1 MTTPSSDIGIS
12 DIWTEAGNPSP
23 SGGDNISFG
32 DLSRIS
38 YFEGSNGSSTYSF
51 NGWGRYGNTTG
62 ANRIFG
68 LTAQDT
74 PQAINDFG
82 NKDYFY
88 DGSTYQAKLNFN
100 NQLSFPVFPTP
111 PSANDFNITV
121 ELYDSTQTYQYA
133 FGSAGAPAQ
142 ASGGINF
149 EQASVTPLIGV
160 LYYVITI
167 DSDPNG
173 GGGTTNVNIN
183 GTNVFNGAS
192 PLLGSQLIVDFG
204 TYGSVNTNGSGCDIN
219 ITFT

>member
-12 DIWTEAGNPSP
+12 DIWTEANNPSP

-62 ANRIFG
+62 DDRIFG
-68 LTAQDT
+68 LTAQNT

-88 DGSTYQAKLNFN
+88 DGSSYQAVCNFD
-100 NQLSFPVFPTP
+100 NQLNPPIFPTP
-111 PSANDFNITV
+111 PSANDFNVTV
-121 ELYDSTQTYQYA
+121 ELYDSTQSYQYA
-133 FGSAGAPAQ
+133 FGNLGAPAQ
-142 ASGGINF
+142 ASGAINF

-167 DSDPNG
+167 DSDPQG
-173 GGGTTNVNIN
+173 GGGTTNVDIN

-192 PLLGSQLIVDFG
+192 PSFGGQLIVDFG
-204 TYGSVNTNGSGCDIN
+204 TYGSVNTNSSGCVID

>member
-38 YFEGSNGSSTYSF
+38 YFEGSTGSGTYSF
-51 NGWGRYGNTTG
+51 NGLGRYGNTTG
-62 ANRIFG
+62 DDRIFG
-68 LTAQDT
+68 LTAQNT

-88 DGSTYQAKLNFN
+88 DGSSYQAVCNFD
-100 NQLSFPVFPTP
+100 NQLNPPIFPTP
-111 PSANDFNITV
+111 PSANDFTITV
-121 ELYDSTQTYQYA
+121 ELYDSTQSYQYA
-133 FGSAGAPAQ
+133 FGNTGAPAQ
-142 ASGGINF
+142 TSGGINF

-167 DSDPNG
+167 DSDPQG